1 MVGTTLRITNNL
13 IIIELDKVN
22 TMENIFNDCDNQTV
36 VFLTSVLGGYI
47 INYCDKT
54 ITLFLTLKGI
64 NRYEIDFKRGSC
76 ERSIM
81 QRNFDIAV
89 SILTGTICEP
99 RKRQRI

>member
-22 TMENIFNDCDNQTV
+22 AIDEYTMCDNQTI
-36 VFLTSVLGGYI
+36 VFLTSFLGGYI

-64 NRYEIDFKRGSC
+64 NRYDIDFKRGGDPL
-76 ERSIM
+76 SI
-81 QRNFDIAV
+81 QTNFDIAV

-99 RKRQRI
+99 RKRQRV